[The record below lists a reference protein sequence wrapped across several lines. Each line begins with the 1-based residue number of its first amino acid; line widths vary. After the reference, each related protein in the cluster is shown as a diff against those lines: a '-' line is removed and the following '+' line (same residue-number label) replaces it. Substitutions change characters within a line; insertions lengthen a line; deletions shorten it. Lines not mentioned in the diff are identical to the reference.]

1 MRVESMELAAGAGK
15 SRYWISFIDDKSRFG
30 WMYFVRRKS
39 DAPIALR
46 WFLDKLRGFGRKLK
60 VFVCDQDRVY
70 LSHEFKKIINDERAR
85 IHNSPVY
92 TGAGNAVA
100 ESFNKGIEL
109 KTVAMLRD
117 GCAPETA

>member
-1 MRVESMELAAGAGK
+1 M
-15 SRYWISFIDDKSRFG
+15 SFVDDKSRYA
-30 WMYFVRRKS
+30 WLYFSRHKS
-39 DAPIALR
+39 EAPRALR
-46 WFLDKLRGFGRKLK
+46 QVLAQIRAFGRALK
-60 VFVCDQDRVY
+60 VFICDQDRVY
-70 LSHEFKKIINDERAR
+70 LSQEFKKIINDEGAR

-117 GCAPETA
+117 GCAAEEAWELAAAYAL